1 MLECNPQANSKG
13 ARKTFREGEV
23 LILHLKAEQQS
34 SQDFGILGSDFELK
48 SVTDSVYLD
57 KGNADIFILFFLVEN
72 V

>member
-23 LILHLKAEQQS
+23 LILHLKAEQQK
-34 SQDFGILGSDFELK
+34 QLRLWILGSDFELK
-48 SVTDSVYLD
+48 SVTDSAYLD